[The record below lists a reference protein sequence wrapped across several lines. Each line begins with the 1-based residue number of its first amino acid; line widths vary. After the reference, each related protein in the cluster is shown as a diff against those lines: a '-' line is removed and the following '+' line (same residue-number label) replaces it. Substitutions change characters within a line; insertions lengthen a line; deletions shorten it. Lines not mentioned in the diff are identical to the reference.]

1 MKIKPRTK
9 KIIVLSV
16 MVALLVAT
24 GVLNWALNDRLT
36 ASDPIDANAV
46 TETFFSAYRSEREAT
61 RESEFLY
68 LDAIISSETS
78 SEAAKTAAE
87 EQKLGLVER
96 MEKEMQLE
104 SLVKAKGFEDAIV
117 TMSDSGVNVVVG
129 TAELTAEQ
137 AAQIYDIVRSET
149 DLTTDPRASGSRKRR
164 TPPRVRLFTPRPLTN

>member
-9 KIIVLSV
+9 KVLVLSV

-36 ASDPIDANAV
+36 SSDPIDAGVV
-46 TETFFSAYRSEREAT
+46 TETFFAAYRSDREAT

-149 DLTTDPRASGSRKRR
+149 DLTAGDVKIIPY
-164 TPPRVRLFTPRPLTN
+164 N

>member
-68 LDAIISSETS
+68 LDAIISSEIS

-149 DLTTDPRASGSRKRR
+149 DLTAGDVKIIPY
-164 TPPRVRLFTPRPLTN
+164 N

>member
-9 KIIVLSV
+9 KILVLSV

-36 ASDPIDANAV
+36 TSDPIDAGVV
-46 TETFFSAYRSEREAT
+46 TETFFAAYRSDREAA

-68 LDAIISSETS
+68 LDAIITSETS
-78 SEAAKTAAE
+78 SAEAKSAAE

-96 MEKEMQLE
+96 MESELQLE
-104 SLVKAKGFEDAIV
+104 ALVKAKGFDDAIV

-129 TAELTAEQ
+129 AAELTAEQ
-137 AAQIYDIVRSET
+137 AAQIYDIIRSET
-149 DLTTDPRASGSRKRR
+149 ESTAGDVKIIPY
-164 TPPRVRLFTPRPLTN
+164 N

>member
-149 DLTTDPRASGSRKRR
+149 DLTAGDVKIIPY
-164 TPPRVRLFTPRPLTN
+164 N

>member
-1 MKIKPRTK
+1 MEDSMKIKPRTK

-149 DLTTDPRASGSRKRR
+149 DLTAGDVKIIPY
-164 TPPRVRLFTPRPLTN
+164 N

>member
-46 TETFFSAYRSEREAT
+46 TETFFSAYRSERETT

-149 DLTTDPRASGSRKRR
+149 DLTAGDVKIIPY
-164 TPPRVRLFTPRPLTN
+164 N

>member
-61 RESEFLY
+61 RESEGLY
-68 LDAIISSETS
+68 LDAILSSETS

-149 DLTTDPRASGSRKRR
+149 DLTAGDVKIIPY
-164 TPPRVRLFTPRPLTN
+164 N

>member
-9 KIIVLSV
+9 KVLVLSV

-36 ASDPIDANAV
+36 SSDPIDAGVV
-46 TETFFSAYRSEREAT
+46 TETFFAAYRSDREAT

-78 SEAAKTAAE
+78 SQEAKAAAE

-96 MEKEMQLE
+96 MESELQLE
-104 SLVKAKGFEDAIV
+104 TLVKSKGFEDAIV
-117 TMSDSGVNVVVG
+117 TLSDSGVNVVVG
-129 TAELTAEQ
+129 SAELTDIQ
-137 AAQIYDIVRSET
+137 AAQIYDIVTSET
-149 DLTTDPRASGSRKRR
+149 SFGVGDIKIIPY
-164 TPPRVRLFTPRPLTN
+164 V

>member
-117 TMSDSGVNVVVG
+117 TLSDSGVNVVVG

-149 DLTTDPRASGSRKRR
+149 DLTAGDVKIIPY
-164 TPPRVRLFTPRPLTN
+164 N

>member
-46 TETFFSAYRSEREAT
+46 TETFFSAYR
-61 RESEFLY
+61 
-68 LDAIISSETS
+68 S

-149 DLTTDPRASGSRKRR
+149 DLTAGDVKIIPY
-164 TPPRVRLFTPRPLTN
+164 N